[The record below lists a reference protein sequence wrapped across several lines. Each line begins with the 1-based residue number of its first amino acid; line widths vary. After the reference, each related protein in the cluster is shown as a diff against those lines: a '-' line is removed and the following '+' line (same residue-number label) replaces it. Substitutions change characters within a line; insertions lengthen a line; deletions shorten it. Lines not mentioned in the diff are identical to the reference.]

1 MQLLLPVIDSAY
13 FTDCACVRTKNTLC
27 YWAYICILELSAKGS
42 SNKISKYIKGDTIDF
57 LCHINHLLKLVSAIF
72 ILNFCFSTK
81 WYPFQN
87 YGKCFLFHEKSS
99 FRSRDIQNFVIFS
112 LPFHTLQIQKD
123 KWKWNNLWC
132 HELACI
138 NLQMQFLK

>member
-13 FTDCACVRTKNTLC
+13 FTNCACVRTKNTLC
-27 YWAYICILELSAKGS
+27 TTEQLSAKGS

-72 ILNFCFSTK
+72 ILLF
-81 WYPFQN
+81 Y
-87 YGKCFLFHEKSS
+87 YGKCFLFHKKSS

-112 LPFHTLQIQKD
+112 LPFHTFQIQKD
-123 KWKWNNLWC
+123 KWKWNNL
-132 HELACI
+132 
-138 NLQMQFLK
+138 